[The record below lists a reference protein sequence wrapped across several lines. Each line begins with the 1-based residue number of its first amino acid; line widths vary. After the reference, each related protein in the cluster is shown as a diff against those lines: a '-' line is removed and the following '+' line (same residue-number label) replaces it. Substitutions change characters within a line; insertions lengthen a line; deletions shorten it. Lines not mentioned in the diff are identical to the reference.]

1 MLSDY
6 VFGSLIQELNEPK
19 TTANV
24 VILSEVPLCTKE
36 LMVHT
41 RANSSLPRPAP
52 CSLQDCA
59 GLRKYL
65 GICAAPTAFLLLTV
79 IMTAVCTYLYL
90 TEPQEVYMTAAVLL
104 DSRNDEQD
112 TFLQGNHII
121 AQLTEFAMDW
131 ACSAWIRGLWVA
143 TLPEFPASM
152 VWVSSL
158 LVCLGCT
165 EWTGIECQ
173 LLRKQCF
180 LFFFHGN
187 HNPYKEHNNTTW

>member
-41 RANSSLPRPAP
+41 RANSSLPRPAS

-65 GICAAPTAFLLLTV
+65 GICAAPTTFLLLTV

-104 DSRNDEQD
+104 DSRNDEQRY
-112 TFLQGNHII
+112 FLARKSYNSSINWICYG
-121 AQLTEFAMDW
+121 LGLLSMDQRPLSCHT
-131 ACSAWIRGLWVA
+131 A
-143 TLPEFPASM
+143 
-152 VWVSSL
+152 WVSSIY
-158 LVCLGCT
+158 GM
-165 EWTGIECQ
+165 GIQ
-173 LLRKQCF
+173 PVSLFGMHWVNRNRMSVAQKAMLP
-180 LFFFHGN
+180 FFF
-187 HNPYKEHNNTTW
+187 PW